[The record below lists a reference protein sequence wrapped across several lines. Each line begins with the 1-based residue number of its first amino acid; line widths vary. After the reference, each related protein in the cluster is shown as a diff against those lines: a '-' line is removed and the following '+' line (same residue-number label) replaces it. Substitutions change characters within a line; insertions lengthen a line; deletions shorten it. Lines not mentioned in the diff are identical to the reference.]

1 MRKALEIDMF
11 LDMLPLWIRRNI
23 GILGF
28 TVYTTFIWEKF
39 LIYLLYFAIG
49 VYVRKQMRI
58 WDEVDKQSRQKSLAL
73 VRGGASSDKLN
84 NSDMQHDYFERAKAI
99 DYEEL
104 YREIRFTT
112 PFLVYKIKKLWVVLD
127 KISQSSFVI
136 ISVMIMVLSN
146 YWQISLSMAIHLT
159 CFISLCL
166 VIASKLYQN
175 RKKDKKKLKTKQKE
189 SAFDQAR
196 S

>member
-23 GILGF
+23 GILVF

-73 VRGGASSDKLN
+73 VRGASSDKLN
-84 NSDMQHDYFERAKAI
+84 NSDMQHDYFERAKAV

-127 KISQSSFVI
+127 KIS
-136 ISVMIMVLSN
+136 
-146 YWQISLSMAIHLT
+146 
-159 CFISLCL
+159 
-166 VIASKLYQN
+166 
-175 RKKDKKKLKTKQKE
+175 
-189 SAFDQAR
+189 
-196 S
+196 

>member
-1 MRKALEIDMF
+1 
-11 LDMLPLWIRRNI
+11 
-23 GILGF
+23 
-28 TVYTTFIWEKF
+28 
-39 LIYLLYFAIG
+39 
-49 VYVRKQMRI
+49 
-58 WDEVDKQSRQKSLAL
+58 
-73 VRGGASSDKLN
+73 
-84 NSDMQHDYFERAKAI
+84 MQHDYFERAKAI
-99 DYEEL
+99 DYEEI
-104 YREIRFTT
+104 YKEIRFTT

-189 SAFDQAR
+189 SNFDQTR
-196 S
+196 SQNLKLINFHVRTTEDCGDHWTAYKKEVNYLQVDVR